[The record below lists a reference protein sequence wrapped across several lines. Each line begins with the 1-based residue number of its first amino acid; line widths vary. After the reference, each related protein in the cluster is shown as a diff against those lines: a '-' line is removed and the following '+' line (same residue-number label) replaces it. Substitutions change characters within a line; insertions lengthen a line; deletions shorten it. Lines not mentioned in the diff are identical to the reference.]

1 VLALVLV
8 SASLGIGNFVAAV
21 SMSLHGV
28 DNKLRLKIG
37 VVFGIFEGGMP
48 AIGLILGHS
57 LSHTF
62 GSFATPLGGGLLA
75 VVGAV
80 NFVKEY
86 KKSKSGTT
94 DERAGD
100 QLLMSQSK
108 SIKGFGKLILTGAV
122 LALDNLVVGF
132 ALGDYKVSVL
142 LAVVTIGS
150 VSAAMSLLGLE
161 TGRLVGKKIGEYG
174 ELLSSAVLI
183 AVGILIGTGYL

>member
-1 VLALVLV
+1 
-8 SASLGIGNFVAAV
+8 
-21 SMSLHGV
+21 M
-28 DNKLRLKIG
+28 
-37 VVFGIFEGGMP
+37 
-48 AIGLILGHS
+48 
-57 LSHTF
+57 
-62 GSFATPLGGGLLA
+62 
-75 VVGAV
+75 VGAV